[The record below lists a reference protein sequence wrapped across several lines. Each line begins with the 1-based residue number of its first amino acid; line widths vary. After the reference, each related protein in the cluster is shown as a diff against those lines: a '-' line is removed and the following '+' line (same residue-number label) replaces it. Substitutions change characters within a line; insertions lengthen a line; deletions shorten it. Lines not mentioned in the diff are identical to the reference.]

1 MNKIIPT
8 LWFDGRAEEA
18 AKYYAGIF
26 PDSSTGKITRY
37 TEIGQDQHQ
46 QKPGSVM
53 TVEFNLCG
61 QKFIGLNGGPIFKFT
76 PAVSFI
82 ASFSSPDE
90 VTRAW
95 EAFSEGGT
103 PLMPLDSYPFSDRY
117 GWIQDKFGL
126 SWQLIYTPEVT
137 EPSIMPALM
146 FTGANAGKAE
156 EAMNF
161 YTSVFKD
168 TAINTINRYTADN
181 APEIEGTVMYADFTL
196 EGQAFAA
203 MDSAQAHNFTFTEA
217 VSFLVNCT
225 TQDEIDNYWD
235 KLSAVPE
242 SEQCG
247 WLKDKYGVSW
257 QIVPVQ
263 LDDLLENSDKDKSDR
278 VMEAMMNMKKLNIEE
293 LENA

>member
-26 PDSSTGKITRY
+26 PDSSTGKITHY

-46 QKPGSVM
+46 QEPGSVM
-53 TVEFNLCG
+53 TVEFTICG
-61 QKFIGLNGGPIFKFT
+61 MPFIGLNGGPIFKFT

-90 VTRAW
+90 VTRTW

-137 EPSIMPALM
+137 EPSITPALM

-168 TAINTINRYTADN
+168 AAINTINRYTADN
-181 APEIEGTVMYADFTL
+181 TPEVEGTVMYADFTL

-257 QIVPVQ
+257 QIVPAQ

>member
-26 PDSSTGKITRY
+26 PDSSTGRITHY

-46 QKPGSVM
+46 QEPGSVM
-53 TVEFNLCG
+53 TVEFSLCDM
-61 QKFIGLNGGPIFKFT
+61 QFIGLNGGPIFKFT
-76 PAVSFI
+76 PATSFTVSFPT
-82 ASFSSPDE
+82 AKE
-90 VTRAW
+90 VTETW
-95 EAFSEGGT
+95 NILSQDGT
-103 PLMPLDSYPFSDRY
+103 SLMPLDSYPFSDRY

-126 SWQLIYTPEVT
+126 SWQLIYNPEVKT
-137 EPSIMPALM
+137 PTITPSLM
-146 FTGANAGKAE
+146 FTGDNAGKAE
-156 EAMNF
+156 EAINF
-161 YTSVFKD
+161 YISVFKN
-168 TAINTINRYTADN
+168 ASAGTIHRYEAGSEPDK
-181 APEIEGTVMYADFTL
+181 EGTVTYADFTL
-196 EGQAFAA
+196 ESQSFSA